1 MDEKRILELM
11 TALGCTREEAIQVI
25 ADDDAIDDGEK
36 LFELTTEQKKT
47 AKAMTTTGT
56 KKRTTA
62 TKRERKPDEIKRQIV
77 EKIADSLSTYVFTGT
92 QYWNA
97 ENISITNVE
106 REISFTIGN
115 DSYSLTLTKHRPPKK

>member
-1 MDEKRILELM
+1 MDEKRITELM
-11 TALGCTREEAIQVI
+11 TALGCTKEEAIQVI

-36 LFELTTEQKKT
+36 LFALTAEQKRT

-56 KKRTTA
+56 KKRTTV

-77 EKIADSLSTYVFTGT
+77 EKIADSLSAYVFTGT

-97 ENISITNVE
+97 ENINITNVE

>member
-1 MDEKRILELM
+1 MDEKRITELM
-11 TALGCTREEAIQVI
+11 TALGCTKEEAIQVI

-36 LFELTTEQKKT
+36 LFELTAEQKKT

-62 TKRERKPDEIKRQIV
+62 IKRERKPDEIKRQIV
-77 EKIADSLSTYVFTGT
+77 EKIADSLGAYVFTGA

-97 ENISITNVE
+97 ENINITNVE

>member
-1 MDEKRILELM
+1 MDEKRITELM
-11 TALGCTREEAIQVI
+11 TALGCTKEEAIQVI

-36 LFELTTEQKKT
+36 LFELTAEQKKT

-77 EKIADSLSTYVFTGT
+77 EKIADSLSAYVFTGS

-97 ENISITNVE
+97 ENINITNVE

>member
-1 MDEKRILELM
+1 MDDKRIIELM
-11 TALGCTREEAIQVI
+11 TALGCTKEEALQVM

-36 LFELTTEQKKT
+36 LFELTAEQKKT

-56 KKRTTA
+56 KKRTTV

-77 EKIADSLSTYVFTGT
+77 ENVADSLGAYVFTGV
-92 QYWNA
+92 QSLNA
-97 ENISITNVE
+97 ENINITNIE